1 MGYVTLC
8 IEALTFH
15 VPGVFETKCEAA
27 PALGEHITLDDPFAE
42 MTAPAEAGNI
52 VKGDE
57 VSPDPTDLQDVFV
70 CTVLFFLDSGYSI
83 RFLIV
88 FFVSAFG
95 HFWPAVFSQGT
106 LVAQLVY
113 CKPVPVR
120 DHISKSFPWQVP
132 ESATQDDVA
141 EQPVKSPEACEQLWT
156 YLYPDVSRHILGD
169 CEREP

>member
-52 VKGDE
+52 VKEDE
-57 VSPDPTDLQDVFV
+57 LSPDPTDFQDVCV
-70 CTVLFFLDSGYSI
+70 WYHSFLCGYSI
-83 RFLIV
+83 RSLI
-88 FFVSAFG
+88 FFCLC
-95 HFWPAVFSQGT
+95 FWPLLACCVLT
-106 LVAQLVY
+106 RHA
-113 CKPVPVR
+113 CCAACVPVR

-141 EQPVKSPEACEQLWT
+141 EEPVKSPEACGQLWT
-156 YLYPDVSRHILGD
+156 HLKHLMSRHIVGD
-169 CEREP
+169 CGREH

>member
-70 CTVLFFLDSGYSI
+70 CTVLFFLDSSYSI

-113 CKPVPVR
+113 CKPVPFSGS
-120 DHISKSFPWQVP
+120 HLQVV
-132 ESATQDDVA
+132 SLAGSG
-141 EQPVKSPEACEQLWT
+141 KRHSRRCGRGACE
-156 YLYPDVSRHILGD
+156 VSRGL
-169 CEREP
+169 

>member
-70 CTVLFFLDSGYSI
+70 CTMCKNTPYNIYKYRHIWLYIYIYIYSI
-83 RFLIV
+83 YIC
-88 FFVSAFG
+88 
-95 HFWPAVFSQGT
+95 T
-106 LVAQLVY
+106 
-113 CKPVPVR
+113 
-120 DHISKSFPWQVP
+120 
-132 ESATQDDVA
+132 
-141 EQPVKSPEACEQLWT
+141 
-156 YLYPDVSRHILGD
+156 
-169 CEREP
+169 

>member
-70 CTVLFFLDSGYSI
+70 CTVLFFLATASGSC
-83 RFLIV
+83 F

-113 CKPVPVR
+113 CKPVPAR

-132 ESATQDDVA
+132 ESATQSDVS
-141 EQPVKSPEACEQLWT
+141 EDPVKSPEACGQLWT
-156 YLYPDVSRHILGD
+156 YLYILGD
-169 CEREP
+169 CEREWEGTLRRA

>member
-15 VPGVFETKCEAA
+15 MPGVFETKCEAA

-52 VKGDE
+52 VKEDE
-57 VSPDPTDLQDVFV
+57 LSPDPTDFQDVFV
-70 CTVLFFLDSGYSI
+70 WYHSFLCGYSI
-83 RFLIV
+83 RSLNGFKEKVLSHHL
-88 FFVSAFG
+88 FVSAFG

-113 CKPVPVR
+113 CKPVPAR

-132 ESATQDDVA
+132 ESATQDDVS
-141 EQPVKSPEACEQLWT
+141 EDPVKSPEACGNCGHTCIQT
-156 YLYPDVSRHILGD
+156 YFGGL
-169 CEREP
+169 